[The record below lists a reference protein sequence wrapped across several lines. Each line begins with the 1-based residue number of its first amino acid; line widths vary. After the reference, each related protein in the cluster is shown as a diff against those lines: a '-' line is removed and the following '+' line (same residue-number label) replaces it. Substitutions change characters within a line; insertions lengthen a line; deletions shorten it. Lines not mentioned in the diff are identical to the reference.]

1 MRKILIIGAT
11 SVLAK
16 DFTVTYKNKYKF
28 YFAARNTHESQE
40 KSNFIKVDFNNFDE
54 TCFKALPKLDGV
66 IYFAG
71 ITSHSP
77 VKLSKR
83 KNYDEVFN
91 ANFYGA
97 FISISTLLRNNK
109 INNEA
114 SLVFLSSLAAKF
126 PYFGGAL
133 YTSSKLALEGLVKT
147 LALEL
152 ANKKIKV
159 NAVSPSFVESEMA
172 DSVTNFSTKETIEQ
186 FKIKHP
192 FGYVNKSEVSS
203 LIDFLLEKNNNS
215 ITGQI
220 IQIGNLNTGMNS

>member
-1 MRKILIIGAT
+1 M
-11 SVLAK
+11 
-16 DFTVTYKNKYKF
+16 
-28 YFAARNTHESQE
+28 
-40 KSNFIKVDFNNFDE
+40 
-54 TCFKALPKLDGV
+54 
-66 IYFAG
+66 
-71 ITSHSP
+71 
-77 VKLSKR
+77 
-83 KNYDEVFN
+83 
-91 ANFYGA
+91 
-97 FISISTLLRNNK
+97 
-109 INNEA
+109 
-114 SLVFLSSLAAKF
+114 
-126 PYFGGAL
+126 
-133 YTSSKLALEGLVKT
+133 
-147 LALEL
+147 EL